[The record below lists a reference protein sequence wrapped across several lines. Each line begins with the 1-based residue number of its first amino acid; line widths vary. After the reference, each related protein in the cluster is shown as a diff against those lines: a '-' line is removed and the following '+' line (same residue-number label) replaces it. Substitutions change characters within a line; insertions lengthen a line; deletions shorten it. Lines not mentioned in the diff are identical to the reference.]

1 MQKQDNTPTKTRLRK
16 NLNADALNAALR
28 SAFGQVSDPRCQ
40 KDIKISLTDAL
51 VSGFAMFQFKDPSLL
66 AFNERCK
73 DEYELDNLKHLY
85 GIERVPAY
93 SSMSDILDIVSPN
106 DLRKA
111 FLVPFRAL
119 QRGKALEQ
127 FQVLGDHY
135 LIALDGT
142 GSFSSTK
149 IKSASCQVKTNKKT
163 GEKTYYQQV
172 LGSALIHPDHKEV
185 VPLAPEMIVP
195 RDGDTKNDC
204 ERNGANR
211 WLKTF
216 REDHP
221 YLKAIITEDALSSNA
236 PHIRDLQ
243 AHNLRYILGVKPG
256 DHEHLYAH
264 VHSAFAQGQM
274 TEITFTDPKDP
285 KTTHI
290 FHFINGVPLNKSNP
304 DLLVNF
310 VAQTE
315 KGPKKDREFSWITD
329 FEVTPENVWEIMRAG
344 RSRWKIENETFN
356 TLKNQGYHFEH
367 NFGLGK
373 KHLSE
378 IYINLMML
386 AFLVDQTQQIACP
399 LFQAVLKKL
408 KFKKYLWEKMRIFF
422 RSYIVYSITDIFN
435 AILYG
440 RGRVELRDLT
450 PG

>member
-28 SAFGQVSDPRCQ
+28 NAFGQVPDPRCQ

-51 VSGFAMFQFKDPSLL
+51 ISGFAMFQFKDPSLL

-106 DLRKA
+106 DLR
-111 FLVPFRAL
+111 
-119 QRGKALEQ
+119 KALEQ

-195 RDGDTKNDC
+195 KDGDTKNDC
-204 ERNGANR
+204 ERNAAKR
-211 WLKTF
+211 WLNTF

-264 VHSAFAQGQM
+264 VHSAFAQGKM
-274 TEITFTDPKDP
+274 SEITFTDPKDP

-310 VAQTE
+310 VAQIE
-315 KGPKKDREFSWITD
+315 KGPKKNREFSWITD
-329 FEVTPENVWEIMRAG
+329 FKVTPENVWEIMRAG
-344 RSRWKIENETFN
+344 RSRWKIEKETFN

-373 KHLSE
+373 KPLSE
-378 IYINLMML
+378 VYVHLMML
-386 AFLVDQTQQIACP
+386 AFLVDQAQQLACP
-399 LFQAVLKKL
+399 LFQAVLKKI
-408 KFKKYLWEKMRIFF
+408 KVKKAIWEEMRSLFNT
-422 RSYIVYSITDIFN
+422 YIVDSMETIFT
-435 AILYG
+435 ALLYG
-440 RGRVELRDLT
+440 YEKPALKAINSG
-450 PG
+450 